1 MTRRRT
7 ISPASSSTTTKPSR
21 NQSTA
26 RHTGQRNERFGSTG
40 PLYWPAGAGLQAYGV
55 LYGVRVMR
63 STAGCCNTRRMENT
77 EILRRRLE
85 QAKVRR
91 DAGAPYSPDWDAAM
105 AQIDD
110 LAARLARLAILARA
124 LPRVPAAA

>member
-1 MTRRRT
+1 
-7 ISPASSSTTTKPSR
+7 
-21 NQSTA
+21 
-26 RHTGQRNERFGSTG
+26 
-40 PLYWPAGAGLQAYGV
+40 
-55 LYGVRVMR
+55 MR
-63 STAGCCNTRRMENT
+63 SAPGCCNTRRMDNT

-85 QAKVRR
+85 QAKARR

-110 LAARLARLAILARA
+110 LAARLACLAILARA